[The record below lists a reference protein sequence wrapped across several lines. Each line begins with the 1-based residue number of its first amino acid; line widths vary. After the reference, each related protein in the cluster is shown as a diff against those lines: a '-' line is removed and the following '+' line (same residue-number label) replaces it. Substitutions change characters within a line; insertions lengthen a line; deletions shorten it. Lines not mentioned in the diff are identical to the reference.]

1 MNAHKVNVYTQQ
13 PPRPSHSHS
22 HESQVFSHFCGRRQ
36 LHPSTTHDWLIT
48 PNVMFLR
55 FIHSVLLFH
64 CYIIFRCMNLSK
76 TCTDWFIHL
85 TVGEHFPVSS
95 FELFGIFLWILFGA
109 HVCIFLCGGFLEME
123 LLSLKEYFILV
134 DTAKQFSWVYQFR
147 CSSTVYES
155 SRCPV
160 FLLLF
165 IFSCCFCLP
174 FWLLCVS
181 VSCGFS
187 LHFPND

>member
-1 MNAHKVNVYTQQ
+1 MNAHKVNVYIQQ

-36 LHPSTTHDWLIT
+36 LHPSTTHDWLIS

-64 CYIIFRCMNLSK
+64 CYIIFQCMNLSK

-95 FELFGIFLWILFGA
+95 FEVFGIFLWMLFGA
-109 HVCIFLCGGFLEME
+109 HVGIFLCGGFLEME
-123 LLSLKEYFILV
+123 LLSLKEY
-134 DTAKQFSWVYQFR
+134 
-147 CSSTVYES
+147 
-155 SRCPV
+155 V
-160 FLLLF
+160 FLFNLVFNIFGCKCITTCTVNWAQSWAPWRAIIVQNISDACWYLIF
-165 IFSCCFCLP
+165 I
-174 FWLLCVS
+174 
-181 VSCGFS
+181 S
-187 LHFPND
+187 LDY